1 MKNQDNTLQPP
12 LINDIPTSGYSSTR
26 IFEGRME
33 IIFTEEVFVVFAFD
47 KTIEDAGMRPV
58 SLRMVTR
65 IVSKVSSF
73 LPSLTIL
80 QPLSPRPVPVTR
92 RAAA

>member
-1 MKNQDNTLQPP
+1 MISRLQDTEV
-12 LINDIPTSGYSSTR
+12 R
-26 IFEGRME
+26 IFAGRME